1 MLSQESIILLSLL
14 LRAIVI
20 LVFCPQ
26 PPSSL
31 DAVLVSICTSL
42 HWGSQCDGAWCVP
55 LSGLSW
61 LPSKIACG
69 PLPLLQAPS
78 PHPPIVD
85 GFNVLLAWE
94 NSQHFTMP
102 PLVSPQNDVWCQ
114 CRNSMLTMC
123 RHYPDLGTSD
133 TSPVENLLHP
143 IRVVISH
150 QWGISALIPQ
160 TSFCGESAGDIT
172 KCWLFSQAVVPNG
185 GGMNLLKFVLRN
197 NGCGH
202 AWQNSHISFW
212 KPGEKIRQNATW
224 LKELIIISGW
234 SQFRLSQSHS
244 MSHSFVFSLI
254 WVNHNAHLR

>member
-31 DAVLVSICTSL
+31 DAVLVSICASL

-114 CRNSMLTMC
+114 CRNSMLMMC

-160 TSFCGESAGDIT
+160 TSFCG
-172 KCWLFSQAVVPNG
+172 
-185 GGMNLLKFVLRN
+185 NLLVTSQNVDFFLRLLCQMVGVWICLNSFWEIMAVGTLGKIAALVFENPVKKFVRT
-197 NGCGH
+197 
-202 AWQNSHISFW
+202 Q
-212 KPGEKIRQNATW
+212 PG
-224 LKELIIISGW
+224 
-234 SQFRLSQSHS
+234 
-244 MSHSFVFSLI
+244 
-254 WVNHNAHLR
+254 